1 MDLTKGSSFTVTL
14 PLAPLSSTRAP
25 ALAANESA
33 QQYRIPA
40 NTEEFGLAGLAVLLV
55 EDDEDARNMLATVL
69 SSAQAV
75 VTTASN
81 AEEALALWESIRPN
95 LIVSDI
101 GMPGMDGYAFI
112 AEVRQREKRIGIAS
126 VPAVALTAYAR
137 VQDRMRALTSG
148 FQMHVAKPVEPA
160 ELLTVL
166 STLRSWR
173 MPEQ

>member
-1 MDLTKGSSFTVTL
+1 
-14 PLAPLSSTRAP
+14 
-25 ALAANESA
+25 
-33 QQYRIPA
+33 
-40 NTEEFGLAGLAVLLV
+40 
-55 EDDEDARNMLATVL
+55 MLATVL

-81 AEEALALWESIRPN
+81 AEEALVLWRSIRPN

-101 GMPGMDGYAFI
+101 GMPRMDGYAFI

>member
-1 MDLTKGSSFTVTL
+1 L
-14 PLAPLSSTRAP
+14 
-25 ALAANESA
+25 
-33 QQYRIPA
+33 
-40 NTEEFGLAGLAVLLV
+40 NTDEFGLSGVVVLLV
-55 EDDEDARNMLATVL
+55 EDDHDARDMLASVL
-69 SSAQAV
+69 SSAHAV
-75 VTTASN
+75 VETASN
-81 AEEALALWESIRPN
+81 AEEALILWEGVRPD

-112 AEVRQREKRIGIAS
+112 AEVRQREKQRNLAG

-173 MPEQ
+173 LP